1 MILEPEYAQ
10 LFIDGYKKLLLEVH
24 ARSGGNA
31 DLPVL
36 QMLAEARDAICNDRS
51 LEEAALAALVTRG
64 DAVAPEIV
72 RAIKSLRVT
81 QWVFLK
87 DMRTYSLFLD
97 SSEQDAYAVI
107 GLTNRIRDIIGG
119 TGAIIKT
126 GLVEYRGRYIC
137 DGIISDLVWIGP
149 NYKQDF
155 TALFQEIKAK
165 GTFHKTCTPD
175 LPLDG

>member
-1 MILEPEYAQ
+1 MILDPEHAQ

-24 ARSGGNA
+24 ARSGGDANV
-31 DLPVL
+31 PVL
-36 QMLAEARDAICNDRS
+36 QMLANARDAICADRS
-51 LEEAALAALVTRG
+51 LEAAALAALVKRG

-81 QWVFLK
+81 KWIFLK
-87 DMRTYSLFLD
+87 DTRTYSLFLD

-119 TGAIIKT
+119 TGAMIKT

-137 DGIISDLVWIGP
+137 DGIISDVAWIGP
-149 NYKQDF
+149 NYKRDF
-155 TALFQEIKAK
+155 TALFQEIKAM
-165 GTFHKTCTPD
+165 GTFHKTCAS
-175 LPLDG
+175 